1 MQRFSDYGAPLW
13 RFFIGA
19 WAIQTWYL
27 AFIDPSARLYKIAQ
41 YQDIASIIWMIG
53 SIGVL
58 IILDTIIND
67 ALPNNMCVGKHT
79 LKLRWEK
86 AFEQRHWLFGIL
98 ALGYAVNPGIMSATG
113 RSVEAESFFYLQA
126 AQALA
131 AAFVDV
137 KLRVR
142 GTQWQRACS

>member
-1 MQRFSDYGAPLW
+1 MQRFSDYAAPAW

-19 WAIQTWYL
+19 WAIQTWHA
-27 AFIDPSARLYKIAQ
+27 AFVDPGSRMYRIAQ
-41 YQDIASIIWMIG
+41 YQDSASIIWLIG
-53 SIGVL
+53 GIGVVMM
-58 IILDTIIND
+58 LDSIIND
-67 ALPNNMCVGKHT
+67 ALPDDLEVGKWSF
-79 LKLRWEK
+79 KLRWEK
-86 AFEQRHWLFGIL
+86 VFEQRHWLFGIL
-98 ALGYAVNPGIMSATG
+98 ALAYAVNPGIMSATG

-142 GTQWQRACS
+142 GAQWQRA